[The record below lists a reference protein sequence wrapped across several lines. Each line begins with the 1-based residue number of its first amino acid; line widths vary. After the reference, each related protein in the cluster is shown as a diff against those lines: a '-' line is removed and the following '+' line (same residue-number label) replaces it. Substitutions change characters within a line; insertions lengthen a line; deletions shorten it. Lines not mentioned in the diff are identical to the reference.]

1 MFYKTYLFCLQN
13 ISVCV
18 NGTTSQL
25 TQSYSKF
32 ASIEN
37 IFRRDFEG
45 FLICNLAYESRQ
57 CVARSDFREVNGLR
71 TWDAERF

>member
-18 NGTTSQL
+18 NGTASQL

-37 IFRRDFEG
+37 IFRCD
-45 FLICNLAYESRQ
+45 LVSNLAYESRQ
-57 CVARSDFREVNGLR
+57 RVARSDFREVNGLR
-71 TWDAERF
+71 PRDAESF